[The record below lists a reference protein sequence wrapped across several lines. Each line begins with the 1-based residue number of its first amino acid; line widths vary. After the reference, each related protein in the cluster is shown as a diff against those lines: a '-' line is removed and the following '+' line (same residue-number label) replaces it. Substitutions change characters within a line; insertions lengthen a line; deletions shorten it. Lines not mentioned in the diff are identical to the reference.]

1 MIGLGTMLAL
11 GASMAADVGPAVA
24 QLVPGPLERMQR
36 KQIKADQ
43 ARLAGGGGGMAAGKR
58 QEMQAQVAGQARA
71 QQAELMAQAARG
83 SATGQLQAPQA
94 AQVMLGASQQAQQQ
108 MRQGMSDIRAQDL
121 ALAEEQRG
129 VLRKQQDDAMDRG
142 WRRKQAVMKG
152 ISVSPGTKQR
162 LNDLVPDHAE
172 QSNLV
177 DYLNAQSR
185 KNR

>member
-1 MIGLGTMLAL
+1 MVGLGTVLAL
-11 GASMAADVGPAVA
+11 AASTAADVGPAVA

-129 VLRKQQDDAMDRG
+129 VLRQQQADAMERG

-152 ISVSPGTKQR
+152 VKVSPGTVQR
-162 LNDLVPDHAE
+162 WQSLIPTRGQQAEATDLAN
-172 QSNLV
+172 QQG
-177 DYLNAQSR
+177 AQ
-185 KNR
+185 

>member
-1 MIGLGTMLAL
+1 MVGLGTVLAL
-11 GASMAADVGPAVA
+11 AASTAADVGPAVA

-129 VLRKQQDDAMDRG
+129 VLRQQQADAMERG

-152 ISVSPGTKQR
+152 ISVSPTTKQLWNQAFPGR
-162 LNDLVPDHAE
+162 TALGQQTDWAND
-172 QSNLV
+172 QG
-177 DYLNAQSR
+177 AQ
-185 KNR
+185 